1 MGAAMEPNIAPPYS
15 SATAPINVD
24 QCCAWVKFNLAQNM
38 KRSLNDGIM
47 FSDVEKGIS
56 DNEY

>member
-1 MGAAMEPNIAPPYS
+1 MEPNIAPPYS